1 MSVPLGEAA
10 AFLLGLSQVL
20 EEKLK
25 FLYLSDPE
33 TFLEYS
39 LWKLHMTSGMPGCPQ
54 STRDMMTILSLLE
67 SLSWLHPSRSTLLN
81 NRTLPWTQ
89 VFWLPIFSSTFHVS
103 SVSSLLPSQF
113 FCCDFKNFVLLL
125 GSSFV
130 IFTEHFF
137 HLLFLSSHWGFCSHQ
152 PLREKLHFPHS
163 ESGGTDSILLIKL
176 LLIGMYITNLNSLY
190 LSPLLSS
197 TNIPVTY
204 SFLLKIGALNL
215 EATSC
220 LPFLMFYWVTLIWY
234 WCCAQHICCLIF
246 WLDRMKS

>member
-1 MSVPLGEAA
+1 MSVPQGEAA

-20 EEKLK
+20 EERLK
-25 FLYLSDPE
+25 SLYLSDPE

-39 LWKLHMTSGMPGCPQ
+39 LCKLHMTSGMPGCPQ

-81 NRTLPWTQ
+81 NRMLPWAH

-103 SVSSLLPSQF
+103 SVLSLLPSQF
-113 FCCDFKNFVLLL
+113 FCCDFRNFVLLL

-137 HLLFLSSHWGFCSHQ
+137 HLLSLSSHWGFCSHQ
-152 PLREKLHFPHS
+152 PLKEKLRFPPLRIRRYGQHS
-163 ESGGTDSILLIKL
+163 PHKTPAHW
-176 LLIGMYITNLNSLY
+176 YVYYQLNSLY
-190 LSPLLSS
+190 LSPLLSP
-197 TNIPVTY
+197 TNIPVTS

-215 EATSC
+215 EATSR
-220 LPFLMFYWVTLIWY
+220 LPFLVFYWVTLIWY
-234 WCCAQHICCLIF
+234 WCCAQQICCLIF